1 MIYVSRGGHKDGVF
15 NKEHKEKGDQGRAAR
30 MSALQLA
37 ATVAWSLLSTEA
49 EQMPQNYSPAG
60 SSLAE
65 DVARAFISDTS
76 GLPQA

>member
-1 MIYVSRGGHKDGVF
+1 MSREGHKDGVF
-15 NKEHKEKGDQGRAAR
+15 NKEHKEKGDQPGRAAK

-49 EQMPQNYSPAG
+49 EQMPQNYSPAR

-65 DVARAFISDTS
+65 DIARAFISDTS
-76 GLPQA
+76 GLL